1 MQPPL
6 FPTIQRIQKNPTFV
20 RWILQ
25 LYPSSMRRRLYQYT
39 SIIPV
44 RLRFDQMLLYGAA
57 FVAVLVVADLC
68 FDVVTVLVAVGAS
81 VVVIIPID
89 VAATEVP
96 VVVLLFQLFLLDIF
110 NEVHLRV
117 QVKFSSP
124 VFNKF
129 V

>member
-68 FDVVTVLVAVGAS
+68 FDAVTVLVAVGAS

-96 VVVLLFQLFLLDIF
+96 VVVLLLQLFLLDIL

-117 QVKFSSP
+117 QVKFSSH
-124 VFNKF
+124 VF
-129 V
+129 